1 MADGNWLDMKLPIE
15 KELTLTTHR
24 RAAAH
29 MHPHELVA
37 IHDSLLVSYCHCSF
51 MLEQAMKRVAELELR
66 EAVNVQNHHLDWAR
80 EVLGELGENAP
91 QP

>member
-1 MADGNWLDMKLPIE
+1 
-15 KELTLTTHR
+15 
-24 RAAAH
+24 
-29 MHPHELVA
+29 
-37 IHDSLLVSYCHCSF
+37 

-66 EAVNVQNHHLDWAR
+66 EAVTVQDHHLDWAR